1 MFTFESDLENPV
13 FRTHKDPETDPQI
26 TSVLELIIN
35 SIAIQELYLDLGS
48 RGGPMVQSSTRT
60 TQ

>member
-35 SIAIQELYLDLGS
+35 S
-48 RGGPMVQSSTRT
+48 
-60 TQ
+60 